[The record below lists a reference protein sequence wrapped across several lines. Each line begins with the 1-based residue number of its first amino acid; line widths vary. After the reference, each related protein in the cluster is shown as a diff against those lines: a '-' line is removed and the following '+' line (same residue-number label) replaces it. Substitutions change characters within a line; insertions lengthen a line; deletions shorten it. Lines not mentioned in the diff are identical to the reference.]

1 MTHAQIPTTTLDAY
15 LRSLPGRCPGCGY
28 HLELQT
34 CTCAGESLKAHG
46 QAVATSDEWQ
56 VFLAAIKQ
64 AAAQSPDGKVHQT
77 AVRPL
82 IAAIPPKHRGLLY
95 RRARNEGL
103 LVEAGWEQSTDI
115 AGRNGDK
122 QQRYYELKG
131 AA

>member
-1 MTHAQIPTTTLDAY
+1 MTTTPGLDAY
-15 LRSLPGRCPGCGY
+15 LAQRPDRCPQGFAQVQHDGGLCS
-28 HLELQT
+28 
-34 CTCAGESLKAHG
+34 CAGANLKARG
-46 QAVATSDEWQ
+46 QAVTSADEWHI
-56 VFLAAIKQ
+56 FTAAIRQ

-122 QQRYYELKG
+122 QQRYYELRS